1 MRGGGARE
9 GAERVIG
16 VSECTLRMHV
26 EQSTSGVV
34 CMGQKTSRDGKVL
47 GKERS
52 SMQGW
57 GVGDAVTLRKHVPPA
72 ADVQRPDKLAQHFE
86 SAGTSFAQTRQH
98 VAAAAPPRHR

>member
-1 MRGGGARE
+1 M
-9 GAERVIG
+9 IG

-34 CMGQKTSRDGKVL
+34 CMGQNIVRRKGFGARNAAACRT
-47 GKERS
+47 
-52 SMQGW
+52 
-57 GVGDAVTLRKHVPPA
+57 GVGGDAVTLRKHVPPA

>member
-1 MRGGGARE
+1 MHIANACGTKHFRCGVYGTKHRAT
-9 GAERVIG
+9 ERFW
-16 VSECTLRMHV
+16 
-26 EQSTSGVV
+26 
-34 CMGQKTSRDGKVL
+34 

-52 SMQGW
+52 SMQDW
-57 GVGDAVTLRKHVPPA
+57 GVRDAVTLRKHVPPA